1 MGFSQALS
9 GVNAA
14 SQQLDTIGNNI
25 ANSQTK
31 GFKSSSVQFADVYA
45 GSKIGLGTKVSGVLQ
60 DFSNGTLETTGRNLD
75 VGISGDGFLRFTQGN
90 QVGYS
95 RNGQLTMTTD
105 GYLANAQGALLTG
118 YNVSNFN
125 SLDTAATVPT
135 GGLPEVIQLPGDSM
149 IAKATQNAGAAIDL
163 DASDSVPTDNNGN
176 ARAFQASDSGTYNYS
191 TSTSVIDTQGNAHNL
206 QMYFVRADQNADGE
220 ALENTWEVHTRVSLG
235 ENNTL
240 PKSIDTLDGD
250 PVFQNGRNP
259 AAANGGN
266 GEYAVRSAGGDYVAT
281 VTGATPNINA
291 AGNVTGY
298 TGGRISYAAVLE
310 PQNAEGGRMLSF
322 TANGQL
328 SGISTDGGNNFDNT
342 TSTAYDF
349 DPQNG
354 SAALDFD
361 FDFAGSS
368 QTAQAYATNSPNQDG
383 YAAGQLVGIAVEED
397 GLIVGSYSNDQRVGL
412 GRVTVAD
419 FANPEGLTPNGDNL
433 WAETSASGQAVMGT
447 AGTGRYGSLQAGTLE
462 ASNVDLTE
470 ELVDLIIAQRNF
482 QANTNTIK
490 TQDEV
495 LQTVVNL
502 R

>member
-14 SQQLDTIGNNI
+14 SQQLDAIGNNI

-60 DFSNGTLETTGRNLD
+60 DFANGTLETTGRNLD
-75 VGISGDGFLRFTQGN
+75 VGISGDGFLRFSQGN
-90 QVGYS
+90 EVGYS
-95 RNGQLTMTTD
+95 RNGQLTMTTE
-105 GYLANAQGALLTG
+105 GYLANAQGAYLTG

-125 SLDTAATVPT
+125 SLDTSATVPT

-149 IAKATQNAGAAIDL
+149 IAKATQNASAAIDL
-163 DASDSVPTDNNGN
+163 DASSAVPTDNNGN
-176 ARAFQASDSGTYNYS
+176 ARPFNAANSATYNYS

-206 QMYFVRADQNADGE
+206 QMYFVRADQDANGGE
-220 ALENTWEVHTRVSLG
+220 LENSWKVETRVSLG
-235 ENNTL
+235 ENNTF
-240 PKSIDTLDGD
+240 PKSTNNLDGD
-250 PVFQNGRNP
+250 PVFSRNP
-259 AAANGGN
+259 RGRNGGN
-266 GEYAVRSAGGDYVAT
+266 GEYSVRADGTDYIAT
-281 VTGATPNINA
+281 VTGTTPRTNA
-291 AGNVTGY
+291 AGDVTGY
-298 TGGRISYAAVLE
+298 TGGRISYAAVLDDK
-310 PQNAEGGRMLSF
+310 MLSF

-328 SGISTDGGNNFDNT
+328 SGISTNGGLDFDNT
-342 TSTAYDF
+342 TSAGYTF

-354 SAALDFD
+354 SEALDFD

-368 QTAQAYATNSPNQDG
+368 QTAQAFATNSPNQDG

-397 GLIVGSYSNDQRVGL
+397 GLIVGNYSNDQRVGL

-419 FANPEGLTPNGDNL
+419 FANPEGLTPRGDNL
-433 WAETSASGQAVMGT
+433 WAETSSSGQAVMGV
-447 AGTGRYGSLQAGTLE
+447 AGSGRYGSLQAGTLE